1 MSSIFCKVK
10 PQLGVIKEN
19 IWERKNICFLVH
31 ICIYF
36 YLYLFPDVF
45 VCFCSIFAPRSRLSL
60 KSDYSLRRQ
69 AERIYHFAFF
79 TKDRWMGGWMNGW
92 MVHFNQ
98 IKNTKT
104 HLKHSRTYW
113 ILHLYIADAPCF
125 NFIKSSWDI
134 WWRCPLQSPWNCF
147 PRLNKPFSS
156 ERRRQKLPLF
166 WTLAIFTNLSQI
178 ENDKICKKC
187 FCIASFSW
195 MNKSQIL
202 PVLSLQKR
210 KIKY

>member
-1 MSSIFCKVK
+1 MFLFNLRPVVPAFFEIWLFFAEASWENLTFC
-10 PQLGVIKEN
+10 
-19 IWERKNICFLVH
+19 F
-31 ICIYF
+31 
-36 YLYLFPDVF
+36 
-45 VCFCSIFAPRSRLSL
+45 
-60 KSDYSLRRQ
+60 
-69 AERIYHFAFF
+69 FF

-178 ENDKICKKC
+178 ENDKICTKNAFAWHRFHELINHKYSQFWAFKKEKLDINRPEC
-187 FCIASFSW
+187 RPP
-195 MNKSQIL
+195 KSNDTL
-202 PVLSLQKR
+202 WRSYGKSLLEFGRSDRVWVDQK
-210 KIKY
+210 ICSL